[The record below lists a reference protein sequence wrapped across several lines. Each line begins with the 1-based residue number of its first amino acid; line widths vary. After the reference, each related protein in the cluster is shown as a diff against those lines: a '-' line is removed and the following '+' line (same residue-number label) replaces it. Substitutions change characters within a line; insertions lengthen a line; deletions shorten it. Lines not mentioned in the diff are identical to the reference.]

1 MNCDEI
7 LSFLSGLPYQ
17 DEEDLKEKISN
28 FLEDRFVPEIVP
40 LHVDIDY
47 NPTNRSVAIDGV
59 YLFVQRRRKLELK
72 ETVDLMLSDDY
83 KERLLAEIQQ
93 LAIRGNKLSKLID
106 ENIDIETAVDP
117 KIAADPGFFLYVIQM
132 RRMLDYFDVLKKRCL
147 KEGIE
152 IDFSLIPPKCMADE

>member
-28 FLEDRFVPEIVP
+28 FLADRFVREIVP

-59 YLFVQRRRKLELK
+59 YFVCTK
-72 ETVDLMLSDDY
+72 E
-83 KERLLAEIQQ
+83 K
-93 LAIRGNKLSKLID
+93 
-106 ENIDIETAVDP
+106 
-117 KIAADPGFFLYVIQM
+117 KI
-132 RRMLDYFDVLKKRCL
+132 
-147 KEGIE
+147 GIE
-152 IDFSLIPPKCMADE
+152 GNG

>member
-1 MNCDEI
+1 M
-7 LSFLSGLPYQ
+7 
-17 DEEDLKEKISN
+17 
-28 FLEDRFVPEIVP
+28 
-40 LHVDIDY
+40 
-47 NPTNRSVAIDGV
+47 
-59 YLFVQRRRKLELK
+59 ELK

-83 KERLLAEIQQ
+83 KARLLAETQQ

-106 ENIDIETAVDP
+106 ENIDIEKAVDP